1 MTFNAQDLSG
11 RVALVTGASR
21 GIGRAVARELAR
33 AGAHVGVGYRTG
45 KAPAEQLCRTL
56 ADEGHRALAIG
67 ADVADPRALE
77 DMVCTTE
84 AGLGPVD
91 IVVSNAGSVRRQS
104 LAELDLESWDRT
116 MHEHVRAAFV
126 LAQRTVPGM
135 QERRWGRIILMSSV
149 AAFSGGI
156 VGPHYTTAKAALIGL
171 THSLGAA
178 FAKDGITVNAI
189 APALIET
196 EALAELGTPAD
207 LARRIPAGRLGEPD
221 EVAGLVLA
229 LVRNGFIN
237 GQTVGIDGGLHP
249 R

>member
-1 MTFNAQDLSG
+1 MAYTEKELSG

-21 GIGRAVARELAR
+21 GIGRAVARQLAR
-33 AGAHVGVGYRTG
+33 AGAHVAVGDRSG
-45 KAPAEQLCRTL
+45 REPAEQLCRELT
-56 ADEGHRALAIG
+56 AEGHRALAVG
-67 ADVADPRALE
+67 ADAADPVALE
-77 DMVCTTE
+77 SMVRTAE
-84 AGLGPVD
+84 DGLGPVD

-104 LAELDLESWDRT
+104 LAELDVETWDRT

-126 LAQRTVPGM
+126 LARCTVPGM
-135 QERRWGRIILMSSV
+135 QERGWGRIILMSSV

-178 FAKDGITVNAI
+178 LAKDGITVNAI

-196 EALAELGTPAD
+196 EALAGLGTPAD

-221 EVAGLVLA
+221 EVADLVLA

-237 GQTVGIDGGLHP
+237 AQTVGIDGGLHP

>member
-1 MTFNAQDLSG
+1 MPFHERELSG
-11 RVALVTGASR
+11 RVALVTGGSR
-21 GIGRAVARELAR
+21 GIGRAVAQQLAR
-33 AGAHVGVGYRTG
+33 AGVKVAIGYRSAQ
-45 KAPAEQLCRTL
+45 APAEQLCRSL
-56 ADEGHRALAIG
+56 ADEGHRALAVG
-67 ADVADPRALE
+67 ADVADPAALD
-77 DMVCTTE
+77 DMVRTTE

-91 IVVSNAGSVRRQS
+91 ILVSNAGSVHRRS
-104 LAELDLESWDRT
+104 LAELDTDTWDRT

-126 LAQRTVPGM
+126 LARRTIPGM
-135 QERRWGRIILMSSV
+135 QARGWGRIVLMSSV

-156 VGPHYTTAKAALIGL
+156 VGPHYTAAKAALIGL

-178 FAKDGITVNAI
+178 FAKDGITANAI

-196 EALAELGTPAD
+196 DALVELGTPAD
-207 LARRIPAGRLGEPD
+207 LARRIPAGRLGRPD
-221 EVAGLVLA
+221 EVADLVMA